1 MEKIEQNL
9 NGRGL
14 RIGIVQSRFNA
25 DVCDGLLSACLA
37 ELRQLGVEDG
47 DMVLATVPGALEAP
61 LVLSKM
67 AQSARFDG
75 LVALG
80 AVIRGETYHFEIV
93 SNESARGIAQVQL
106 EAGIPIANA
115 ILTTDDDRQAL
126 ARMRIKGAEA
136 AQVVVETIN
145 QLRRLSVPQPRSLK
159 DHLNW
164 SQANTR

>member
-1 MEKIEQNL
+1 M
-9 NGRGL
+9 
-14 RIGIVQSRFNA
+14 
-25 DVCDGLLSACLA
+25 
-37 ELRQLGVEDG
+37 
-47 DMVLATVPGALEAP
+47 
-61 LVLSKM
+61 
-67 AQSARFDG
+67 
-75 LVALG
+75 
-80 AVIRGETYHFEIV
+80 IRGETYHFEIV